1 MLLLK
6 PNCLYKPNSI
16 IKTQTMLMPLMEVY
30 PFQLQIIMREEL
42 AYHYAMALDEEDI
55 YTLAEVIDIASNDPQ
70 LSKLIDE
77 IDIAFAYP

>member
-16 IKTQTMLMPLMEVY
+16 IKTQTTLMPLMEVY

-42 AYHYAMALDEEDI
+42 AYRYALALDEEDI
-55 YTLAEVIDIASNDPQ
+55 YTLAEVIAVANDDPK